1 MEGKK
6 HNINSS
12 FSSYQVPLS
21 STSVSKTMRSTTE
34 LQKIVDAA
42 TIAKEV
48 FTLRPDYLALLI
60 AVYGITPTPS
70 SSSSTQFL
78 LSASSTAK
86 SRISSTVPITDIPT
100 IKAWRSTYKSFGAKP
115 KKYQS
120 SIESLTRRAVSEQ
133 GIPSINRL
141 TDIYNAISV
150 QYNICLGGEDLDTY
164 IGFPR
169 LLRALGTE
177 TFVTRVGT
185 EKPEVGEVVWCDD
198 RGVTCRNWNWRQCVR
213 TQLKEETTAALFI
226 LDALEMGR
234 EELKGVGR
242 VLVERL
248 REGNEELVVVERVLS
263 AEDGV

>member
-60 AVYGITPTPS
+60 AFDGITPTPS
-70 SSSSTQFL
+70 DVSSSQYL

-86 SRISSTVPITDIPT
+86 SRISGTSITDIPT
-100 IKAWRSTYKSFGAKP
+100 IKSWRSTYKSFGAKP

-133 GIPSINRL
+133 GIPHINRL
-141 TDIYNAISV
+141 TDIYNAVSLE
-150 QYNICLGGEDLDTY
+150 YNICIGGEDLDTY
-164 IGFPR
+164 IGPPR
-169 LLRALGTE
+169 LLRATGNE
-177 TFVTRVGT
+177 TFETRVGI

-198 RGVTCRNWNWRQCVR
+198 RGVTCRNWNWRQCGR

>member
-1 MEGKK
+1 
-6 HNINSS
+6 
-12 FSSYQVPLS
+12 
-21 STSVSKTMRSTTE
+21 MRSTAE

-48 FTLRPDYLALLI
+48 FALRPDYLALLI
-60 AVYGITPTPS
+60 AVDGITPTPS

-86 SRISSTVPITDIPT
+86 SRIFSTTPITEIPT

-141 TDIYNAISV
+141 TDIYNAVSLE
-150 QYNICLGGEDLDTY
+150 YNICVGGEDLDTY

-169 LLRALGTE
+169 LIRATGTE
-177 TFVTRVGT
+177 SFETKNGV

-213 TQLKEETTAALFI
+213 TGLRDETRAALFI

-234 EELKGVGR
+234 EELEAAGR

-248 REGNEELVVVERVLS
+248 REGDEGLVVAERILS